1 MNSDTYFAIFPG
13 VFTNPSRSWE
23 VIKDIDIKPARFFL
37 LVGLP
42 FIFFGALGRSLSD
55 QNLDVYVNSSFGLL
69 FLVHIITHLTVLLL
83 GSWMI
88 ARMSGTYGLEPGF
101 YLTLRLSVTAY
112 IPFLLSQL
120 LAAIAAA
127 ISAIALAGLIYSLFL
142 FWNGAPQV
150 LDIPKNRLAGFT
162 LLAFFIFLGLGFI
175 GLYLFRMII
184 FAPVTLS

>member
-1 MNSDTYFAIFPG
+1 MHSDTYFAIFPG

-23 VIKDIDIKPARFFL
+23 VIKDLDVKPVRFFL

-42 FIFFGALGRSLSD
+42 FILLGAFGRSLSD
-55 QNLDVYVNSSFGLL
+55 QNLDLYVNSSFGLL
-69 FLVHIITHLTVLLL
+69 FIVHLLTNLIVLLL

-88 ARMSGTYGLEPGF
+88 ARMAGTYGLEPGF
-101 YLTLRLSVTAY
+101 NLTLRLSVTAY

-127 ISAIALAGLIYSLFL
+127 ISVIALAGLVYSLFL

-150 LDIPKNRLAGFT
+150 LDIPKT
-162 LLAFFIFLGLGFI
+162 DW
-175 GLYLFRMII
+175 
-184 FAPVTLS
+184 PDSPC

>member
-1 MNSDTYFAIFPG
+1 MHSDTYFAIFPG

-23 VIKDIDIKPARFFL
+23 VIKDLVIKPFHFFL

-42 FIFFGALGRSLSD
+42 FILLGALGRSLSD
-55 QNLDVYVNSSFGLL
+55 QNLDLYVNSSFGLL
-69 FLVHIITHLTVLLL
+69 FFVHLLTNLAVLLL

-88 ARMSGTYGLEPGF
+88 ARMAGTYGLDPGF
-101 YLTLRLSVTAY
+101 NLTLRLSVTAY

-127 ISAIALAGLIYSLFL
+127 ISAIALAGLVYSLFL
-142 FWNGAPQV
+142 FWNGAPHV

-175 GLYLFRMII
+175 CLYLLRMII
-184 FAPVTLS
+184 FAPVTIS